1 MILYI
6 EKTVSTPKFLELT
19 NESSKVA
26 VMYINIQKFTVFLYI
41 NNELTESEFLKNHL
55 KSYKK

>member
-41 NNELTESEFLKNHL
+41 NNELTELEFLKNHI
-55 KSYKK
+55 KNKNT